1 MAQPTTDHDVTA
13 RRLSDDFI
21 QFKTSH
27 HLPDDLE
34 SSRIFAEDVVS
45 LVAHFFPINSDGCHQ
60 SSAETSPRSD
70 AAKTEMALVFPRA
83 NDFQG

>member
-1 MAQPTTDHDVTA
+1 MAQPTNENEAIV

-34 SSRIFAEDVVS
+34 SSIK
-45 LVAHFFPINSDGCHQ
+45 I
-60 SSAETSPRSD
+60 
-70 AAKTEMALVFPRA
+70 
-83 NDFQG
+83 